1 MKNFSSIEEFYREK
15 QRQSGLFTDHVFSGK
30 QDMQYLAEQERAMPD
45 TIPSQYRNMQLQVT
59 ETEKETLDTIPDEAI
74 IAIKRFDAFNSKNQS
89 PYVGYNELEVCLS
102 VWSRHIKKTLLYA
115 LNNGTAYTIEN
126 GSIYIWYKPF
136 KGFDGAGF
144 YKLKRFVFLN
154 DRRCTVK
161 YFLDGD
167 EKLSNPL

>member
-1 MKNFSSIEEFYREK
+1 MKSFGSIEEFYREK

-30 QDMQYLAEQERAMPD
+30 QDMQYLVEQERVTLD
-45 TIPSQYRNMQLQVT
+45 TIPSQYRKMQLQVT
-59 ETEKETLDTIPDEAI
+59 ETEKVTLDTIPDEAI
-74 IAIKRFDAFNSKNQS
+74 STIKKFDNPKNQTL
-89 PYVGYNELEVCLS
+89 YVGYNELEVCVS
-102 VWSRHIKKTLLYA
+102 VWSRYIKKTLLYA
-115 LNNGTAYTIEN
+115 LNSGTAYTIEN

-154 DRRCTVK
+154 DGSTVK
-161 YFLDGD
+161 YFLDGE